1 MTSIDGSYNE
11 IDQIK
16 FNELPMDDIDDIDV
30 SYDESD
36 QIKFNELPMDDIDG
50 IDGSYDEIDEIDE
63 IDKIDQIKFNELPM
77 NDIGGIDGR
86 NGIELNNMKNNDWVF
101 INEEMINKMK
111 NNEYPEYIEV
121 EGELVP
127 DGGIVLS
134 TAAIDIVVESTVA
147 IVSIVS
153 FVSNFVNPNVVN
165 SNFVNTINYYANN
178 EE

>member
-1 MTSIDGSYNE
+1 MESIDGSYDE
-11 IDQIK
+11 IDEIK
-16 FNELPMDDIDDIDV
+16 FNELPMDDIDG

-50 IDGSYDEIDEIDE
+50 IDGSYDEIDEID
-63 IDKIDQIKFNELPM
+63 KIDQIKFNELTM
-77 NDIGGIDGR
+77 DEMGGIDGR
-86 NGIELNNMKNNDWVF
+86 NGIELNNMKNNMKNNDWVL
-101 INEEMINKMK
+101 INEEMINKME
-111 NNEYPEYIEV
+111 NDEYPKYIEV

-153 FVSNFVNPNVVN
+153 FVSKFVNSNVVN

>member
-16 FNELPMDDIDDIDV
+16 FNELPMDDIDDIDG